1 MRAKPTY
8 QMGKLL
14 HMINRAMEFRKGG
27 ALFEYYNVVTHLP
40 IYAYTRISHVS
51 NSGYI

>member
-14 HMINRAMEFRKGG
+14 HMINRAMAFRKGG
-27 ALFEYYNVVTHLP
+27 ALFDYYHAVTHLP
-40 IYAYTRISHVS
+40 IYAYI
-51 NSGYI
+51 